1 MLYKKIGTLTVLTMI
16 LLVISGLVAYMYLS
30 EFSENDS
37 KKIEKLQK
45 ENKQLKKKE
54 SEVAELTDQLSQQVD
69 TLYTEKNGTANDD
82 LTTAAKELFSTV
94 FDYCTEREEDNVK
107 ARKDKALELGT
118 KKAVDGLFPK
128 DAASSNPSVKTTSHL
143 KGDPEVYLMPSNDK
157 QLTALVVVHYAVS
170 IAGSEDQ
177 PGTFMYKVK
186 FDSTENQFTS
196 VENAGVINIQ

>member
-1 MLYKKIGTLTVLTMI
+1 MLLIAIG
-16 LLVISGLVAYMYLS
+16 LLVGYISSPNSS
-30 EFSENDS
+30 ESDS
-37 KKIEKLQK
+37 KKIEALQK
-45 ENKQLKKKE
+45 ENKRLKEKE
-54 SEVAELTDQLSQQVD
+54 SEAEEVTDQLSQQVD

-94 FDYCTEREEDNVK
+94 FDYSTEREEDNVK
-107 ARKDKALELGT
+107 ARKDKALKLGT
-118 KKAVDGLFPK
+118 EKAVDGLFPK
-128 DAASSNPSVKTTSHL
+128 DAASSTPSVKTTSRL

-186 FDSTENQFTS
+186 FDSTENQFIS
-196 VENAGVINIQ
+196 VENAGVVNIP